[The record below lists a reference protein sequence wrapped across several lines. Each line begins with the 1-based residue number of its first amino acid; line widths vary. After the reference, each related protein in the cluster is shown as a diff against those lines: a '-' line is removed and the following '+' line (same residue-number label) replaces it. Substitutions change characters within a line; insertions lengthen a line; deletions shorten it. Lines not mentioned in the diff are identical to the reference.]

1 MDVLSVAIHGSEESK
16 QPFLE
21 AVFGSVIG
29 SVLDQYLVSF
39 GPVLGPAPYH
49 FSKTILVSLENALS
63 AYWSISVFAWYI
75 ADLLRPPASQI
86 LKDSKGF

>member
-1 MDVLSVAIHGSEESK
+1 MFGNSFWISYWISFGT
-16 QPFLE
+16 
-21 AVFGSVIG
+21 VFGQFWNSVG
-29 SVLDQYLVSF
+29 AGAV
-39 GPVLGPAPYH
+39 P

>member
-1 MDVLSVAIHGSEESK
+1 MDPKSPNNHFWKQFLDQFWISVG
-16 QPFLE
+16 
-21 AVFGSVIG
+21 AVFG
-29 SVLDQYLVSF
+29 QFWNSF
-39 GPVLGPAPYH
+39 GAGAVP